1 MKTKVFFLE
10 ENGEKLDFF
19 LKILT
24 NLGYEVILPKN
35 SVELFNFIEKVHLIP
50 DLILLNNT
58 SNSNDNYLICEELKQ
73 LKEISNIPI
82 IFINKNGQN
91 FEAEKFFGVEGSDFI
106 TLPCSEK
113 EIIKRIENQIKIKYL
128 ESKLKEESDK
138 LKKIIPHYQALQK
151 ALEKSKIE
159 FKKISHSDIDPV
171 TNLSNYSYFKKVLKQ
186 EWARASRQ
194 RSSFDDAS
202 GTNISLI
209 IAQINNFDQYQ
220 QNYGEEI
227 APNCLKLLADAISKT
242 AKRPADVKAVYQ
254 EDKFIILLPNT
265 DQHGAQTVA
274 EFIMNN
280 VRELQ
285 IPHPYS
291 NIHNYITLIMG
302 IATGIPTQA
311 LSEDNLVEVAEK
323 ALAEALN
330 QNQPEAIV
338 IDNF

>member
-1 MKTKVFFLE
+1 MTTKVFFLE
-10 ENGEKLDFF
+10 ENGEKLDF
-19 LKILT
+19 LPNVLIK
-24 NLGYEVILPKN
+24 LGYEIILLKN
-35 SVELFNFIEKVHLIP
+35 SVELFNFIERDHLIP

-58 SNSNDNYLICEELKQ
+58 SNSNENYLICEELKQ
-73 LKEISNIPI
+73 LKEIPNIPI

-91 FEAEKFFGVEGSDFI
+91 FEPEKFFMLEGSDFI
-106 TLPCSEK
+106 TFPCSEK

-138 LKKIIPHYQALQK
+138 LKKIIPHYQTLQK

-159 FKKISHSDIDPV
+159 LKKISHSDIDPV

-209 IAQINNFDQYQ
+209 MAQINNFDKYRE
-220 QNYGEEI
+220 NYGQEI
-227 APNCLKLLADAISKT
+227 VPNCLKLLADAINKT

-274 EFIMNN
+274 EFMINN
-280 VRELQ
+280 VKELQ

-291 NIHNYITLIMG
+291 SIHNYITLIMG
-302 IATGIPTQA
+302 IATGIPSQA
-311 LSEDNLVEVAEK
+311 LPADILVEVAEK

-330 QNQPEAIV
+330 QNRAEAIV